1 MMTNTRISTALLLA
15 LFLVQAGSAQQR
27 PSDQQQPAPAQP
39 QAQEPQPTP
48 APAPANQPTFRA
60 GINFVRV
67 DVIVSDKKGAPIA
80 DLTAKDFEVVEDGKP
95 QTIEQFRLI
104 RVDGNAPPG
113 DLPPRQIRTKFD
125 EETEAARDDV
135 RVFVIFFDDYH
146 TRVGS
151 AMSVK
156 APLTRFVQTQL
167 GPNDLIALMY
177 PLSPLDSVTLSRNHA
192 SIVSAI
198 QKFEG
203 RKFRYDPRNEFE
215 QRYAQYPTEV
225 VEQIRNQVVMTA
237 LRGLA
242 TRLGS
247 LREGRKAI
255 IFVSEGFT
263 AMLPPQMRDPV
274 ATLPGVGNRRAR
286 DPFAGQGDPRE
297 ETAQFFAETDLQSQ
311 MRDVYDAANRNNA
324 AFYALDPRGLAVGE
338 FHIDENV
345 AFERDQRSLQS
356 TQDTL
361 RVLASETDGRAI
373 VNRNDLA
380 KGLEQV
386 VRDSSAY
393 YLIGYNSSGAPS
405 DGKFHEIK
413 VRVKRSGID
422 VRARKGYW
430 APTVEDTARATAGP
444 KPEAPKAVQQALA
457 SMVRPA
463 ASGGYVRTWI
473 GTSRAENG
481 KTRVTFVWEPL
492 AARPGERRDQ
502 AGRVSVIA
510 AGSTG
515 DLVFR
520 GRVPELALA
529 SAATSAPAG
538 TGGTGTTRM
547 PSASPATGP
556 QRLVF
561 DAPPGKLELR
571 LSVESASGGGVLD
584 TEVQDVTVPD
594 LSGAS
599 AISTP
604 RIHRARTARDFQ
616 MVSRDPDAVPMASR
630 DFSRT
635 DRLLIRFDVYA
646 TGVTPTATLLNRNGQ
661 KMADVPVAA
670 ATVGGTHQIDF
681 GLGSIPPG
689 EYLIEIAAQGAKELV
704 PLKIGS

>member
-1 MMTNTRISTALLLA
+1 MTNTRISVALLLA
-15 LFLVQAGSAQQR
+15 FSLVQAGSAQQQ
-27 PSDQQQPAPAQP
+27 PPEQPARGQAQP
-39 QAQEPQPTP
+39 QDPQPVATGQP
-48 APAPANQPTFRA
+48 QPTFRT

-67 DVIVSDKKGAPIA
+67 DVIVSDKKGTPVS
-80 DLTAKDFEVVEDGKP
+80 DLTIKDFEVIEDGKP
-95 QTIEQFRLI
+95 QNIEQFRLV
-104 RVDGNAPPG
+104 RVDGNVQPG

-125 EETEAARDDV
+125 EETEAAKDDV

-156 APLTRFVQTQL
+156 EPLTRFVQTQL

-192 SIVSAI
+192 SIVGAI

-203 RKFRYDPRNEFE
+203 RKFRYEPRNEFE
-215 QRYAQYPTEV
+215 QRYAQYPSEI

-274 ATLPGVGNRRAR
+274 ATMPGLGNRRAR

-324 AFYALDPRGLAVGE
+324 AFYALDPRGLATGE

-361 RVLASETDGRAI
+361 RILASETDGRAI

-413 VRVKRSGID
+413 VRVKRPGVD
-422 VRARKGYW
+422 VRARRGYW
-430 APTVEDTARATAGP
+430 APTADDAARATAGP

-463 ASGGYVRTWI
+463 AAGGYVRTWV

-510 AGSTG
+510 AGPTG

-520 GRVPELALA
+520 GRVPDLALA
-529 SAATSAPAG
+529 SAATVISGVTSGTAAAGSTGTARMPAG
-538 TGGTGTTRM
+538 
-547 PSASPATGP
+547 SPAAGP
-556 QRLVF
+556 QRVVF

-571 LSVESASGGGVLD
+571 LSVESATGGGVLD
-584 TEVQDVTVPD
+584 TEIQDVTVPD
-594 LSGAS
+594 LSGTT

-604 RIHRARTARDFQ
+604 RVHRARTARDFQ
-616 MVSRDPDAVPMASR
+616 TVARDPDAVPVASR

-635 DRLLIRFDVYA
+635 DRLLIRFDVYGSGA
-646 TGVTPTATLLNRNGQ
+646 PTATLLNRNGQ
-661 KMADVPVAA
+661 KMADVPVTA
-670 ATVGGTHQIDF
+670 ATAGGTHQVDF
-681 GLGSIPPG
+681 GLGSVPPG
-689 EYLIEIAAQGAKELV
+689 EDLIEISAGDAKELI

>member
-1 MMTNTRISTALLLA
+1 MTNTRISIALLLA
-15 LFLVQAGSAQQR
+15 FSLVQAGSAQQQ
-27 PSDQQQPAPAQP
+27 PPEQQPARG
-39 QAQEPQPTP
+39 QAQQQDPQPVATGKP
-48 APAPANQPTFRA
+48 QPTFRA

-67 DVIVSDKKGAPIA
+67 DVIVSDKKGAPVA
-80 DLTAKDFEVVEDGKP
+80 DLTAKDFEIVEDGKP

-113 DLPPRQIRTKFD
+113 DLPPRQIRSKFD
-125 EETEAARDDV
+125 EETEAAREDV

-156 APLTRFVQTQL
+156 EPLTKFVQNQL

-177 PLSPLDSVTLSRNHA
+177 PLSPLDTVTLSRNHA
-192 SIVSAI
+192 SIVAAI

-203 RKFRYDPRNEFE
+203 RKFRYEPRNDFE
-215 QRYAQYPTEV
+215 QRYAQYPSEI

-274 ATLPGVGNRRAR
+274 AMLPGVGNRRR
-286 DPFAGQGDPRE
+286 GDPFAGRGDPRE

-324 AFYALDPRGLAVGE
+324 AFYALDPRGLATGE
-338 FHIDENV
+338 FHIDENI

-361 RVLASETDGRAI
+361 RILATETDGRAI
-373 VNRNDLA
+373 VNRNDLT

-413 VRVKRSGID
+413 VRVKRPGVD

-430 APTVEDTARATAGP
+430 APTPDDTARATAGP

-457 SMVRPA
+457 SMVRPT
-463 ASGGYVRTWI
+463 ASGGYIRTWV

-510 AGSTG
+510 AGSSG

-520 GRVPELALA
+520 GRVPDLAFA
-529 SAATSAPAG
+529 SAGTSAS
-538 TGGTGTTRM
+538 GGASTGTTRM
-547 PSASPATGP
+547 PAASPATGP

-571 LSVESASGGGVLD
+571 LSVESAIGGGVLD
-584 TEVQDVTVPD
+584 TEIQDVTVPD

-604 RIHRARTARDFQ
+604 RVYRARTARDFQ
-616 MVSRDPDAVPMASR
+616 TISRDADAVPVASR

-646 TGVTPTATLLNRNGQ
+646 NGVTPTATLLNRNGQ
-661 KMADVPVAA
+661 KMAEVPITA
-670 ATVGGTHQIDF
+670 ATAGGTHQIDF